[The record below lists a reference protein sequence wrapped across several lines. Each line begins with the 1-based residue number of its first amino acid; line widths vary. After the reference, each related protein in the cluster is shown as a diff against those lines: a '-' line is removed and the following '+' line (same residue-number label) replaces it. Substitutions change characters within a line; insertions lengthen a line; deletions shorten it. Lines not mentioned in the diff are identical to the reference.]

1 MRKLALISSLAATQA
16 AGDFALQMPV
26 DCTLGDTCYIQQFLD
41 HDPSRGTQDFMC
53 GDLTY
58 DGHKGTDF
66 ALASRADQAAG
77 VNVLAAADGTVMG
90 VRNDMKDV
98 LQTGPDAPDVSDR
111 ECGNGIVIR
120 HDGGYETQYCHLAQ
134 GSVTVMAGQ
143 QISAGDIIGQIG
155 LSGQTQFPHLHL
167 SLRKNG
173 KPVDPFNTNGVQSC
187 PDSDVPNLWQDDIPT
202 PAGGIISIGMFDAV
216 PSFDAVKAGTA
227 DTGVTS
233 NSPAMVGW
241 GQLFGV
247 RVGDDVRVDIT
258 APDGSSFGHTVDI
271 TRDQARI
278 FRAFGKRTPQG
289 GWPAGLYRLDVTHR
303 RDDTV
308 LDHDSASY
316 RVD

>member
-173 KPVDPFNTNGVQSC
+173 SLMRSRLAQPILASH
-187 PDSDVPNLWQDDIPT
+187 PT
-202 PAGGIISIGMFDAV
+202 ALRWSAGGSFLVCGSVMTCAWISRPPTAAALVTQSTSHATKHAFSV
-216 PSFDAVKAGTA
+216 PLANARRKA
-227 DTGVTS
+227 
-233 NSPAMVGW
+233 
-241 GQLFGV
+241 
-247 RVGDDVRVDIT
+247 
-258 APDGSSFGHTVDI
+258 
-271 TRDQARI
+271 
-278 FRAFGKRTPQG
+278 
-289 GWPAGLYRLDVTHR
+289 AGLREY
-303 RDDTV
+303 TV
-308 LDHDSASY
+308 WM
-316 RVD
+316 